1 MIYIL
6 CLNLLVFALQEN
18 APQNDDFGTAQSGKI
33 LNRTKENSQMTLP
46 TQPNYIAKLQ
56 GLSLNC
62 KENAMNLEIETN
74 FKARQKVKYWVF
86 T

>member
-33 LNRTKENSQMTLP
+33 LNKKTKENSQMTLP

-62 KENAMNLEIETN
+62 KENAMNLDNSTP
-74 FKARQKVKYWVF
+74 
-86 T
+86 